1 MTDDLPETRDPPRRI
16 AHDFAT
22 EAVPVD
28 TVPTFNDWSAVVGDV
43 ADDVERV
50 LRREVE
56 A

>member
-16 AHDFAT
+16 AHDCAT
-22 EAVPVD
+22 EAVPID
-28 TVPTFNDWSAVVGDV
+28 TVPTFDDYCAVVSDV
-43 ADDVERV
+43 ADDLERV